1 MSIQHDTLIEHL
13 KTQIKELQEE
23 LARYKSGKVIEFSDE
38 LVVSIE
44 ALRRVSKEREALKEE
59 LAQAKEHW
67 QSLKN
72 ILHDTQNELARYKK
86 AVGMLMRDKR
96 FELLN
101 QYTIDAVYEAT
112 GGVDNG

>member
-1 MSIQHDTLIEHL
+1 MRS
-13 KTQIKELQEE
+13 E
-23 LARYKSGKVIEFSDE
+23 LANSILKRNKVE
-38 LVVSIE
+38 
-44 ALRRVSKEREALKEE
+44 EE

-72 ILHDTQNELARYKK
+72 VLHDTQNELARYKK

-112 GGVDNG
+112 GGVGNG